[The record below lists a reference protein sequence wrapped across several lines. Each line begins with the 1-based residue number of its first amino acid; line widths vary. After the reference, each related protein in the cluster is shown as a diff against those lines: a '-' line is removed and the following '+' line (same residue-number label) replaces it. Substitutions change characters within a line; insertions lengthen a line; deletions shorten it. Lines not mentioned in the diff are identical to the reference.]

1 MSDRIRITNYSQRNL
16 LIWNNR
22 TNTITLTYTN
32 SSGSDVDLLKGMI
45 IGRIAASGLAKQT
58 VSTATDGS
66 QIPIGVLI
74 DDVTIADGESASLSI
89 CIAGDVDYGMLVFGG
104 SPADTIASKIYTDTG
119 AAYLGTIGDMLN
131 GKGILPIVTGQMTY
145 EDNQ

>member
-1 MSDRIRITNYSQRNL
+1 MADRILTTNYSQRNL

-32 SSGSDVDLLKGMI
+32 SSGSEVALLKGML
-45 IGRIAASGLAKQT
+45 IGRIAATGLAKQSI
-58 VSTATDGS
+58 STATDGS

-74 DDVTIADGESASLSI
+74 DDVTIANSASSNLSI

-104 SPADTIASKIYTDTG
+104 SPADTIASAIYTDAG
-119 AAYLGTIGDMLN
+119 AAYLGTYGDLLN
-131 GKGILPIVTGQMTY
+131 GAGILPIVTTQMTY

>member
-32 SSGSDVDLLKGMI
+32 SSGSDVELLKGMI

-74 DDVTIADGESASLSI
+74 DDVTIADGESADLSI

-104 SPADTIASKIYTDTG
+104 SPADTIASKIYTDAG